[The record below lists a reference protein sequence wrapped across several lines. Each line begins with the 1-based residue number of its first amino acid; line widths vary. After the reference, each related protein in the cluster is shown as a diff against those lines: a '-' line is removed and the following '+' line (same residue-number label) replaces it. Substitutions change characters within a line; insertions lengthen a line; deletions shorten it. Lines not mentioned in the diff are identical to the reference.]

1 MEGSQST
8 ISAFRSLLVGH
19 VFNHALSTSEHF
31 AQKRFAK
38 KLEIPDDNL
47 ADQRRT
53 RCWEDWISFD
63 QSLKLPQLLPSR
75 WYKARLLCHKILE
88 DFRLADVSFT
98 DGSEYMSTRSQNSIE
113 AKLCNSK
120 WTCQRSN
127 FDLWANT
134 VQSHRALRMALRK
147 RLERHVGKSQEWDT
161 TRSFH
166 KESWEM
172 FAHLPHRDRVNAC
185 FKRSLAHVTF
195 ILEGNR
201 FSTVRKNN
209 EKDRP
214 ICVESLPNMLVQ
226 RRIGIG
232 IRDCLYKHGVDLLTL
247 AQKHRQLVSNMA
259 IATIDLK
266 NASDSIHLSLV
277 KFMLPKRVFRLI
289 DDSRSYCTMGLDK
302 QIHIINKVSSM
313 GNGFT
318 FELMSLILYCLG
330 QQHSSDFSVF
340 GDDIII
346 PKDKARALIQ
356 DLEPCGFV
364 INLDKSFIDGP
375 FRESCGANYD
385 EVEGYIESYDFEY
398 PNSIHDCSVIF
409 NKVSSL
415 ALKYPSF
422 QYLRMLL
429 LRSVPTALRGP
440 SLLAEWRAD
449 EAFDPLN
456 FPPYFATGKPG
467 VKSVG
472 IPQIRVVERFF
483 ELIQIPEPRL
493 RFFYGFEYKPELR
506 SPTRRTISQ
515 KKNWAK
521 YFMYLHSCSVAKDI
535 LKDEGTW
542 VSKLYFTDGH
552 RSFRYCDAVEHIR
565 SMYD

>member
-1 MEGSQST
+1 MVDHQS
-8 ISAFRSLLVGH
+8 IINAFRSLLVNH
-19 VFNHALSTSEHF
+19 VFDQAGSTSERF

-38 KLEIPDDNL
+38 KMEIPNDEL
-47 ADQRRT
+47 SKQRKQK
-53 RCWEDWISFD
+53 CWDDWISFD
-63 QSLKLPQLLPSR
+63 QSLKLPKLLPSR

-98 DGSEYMSTRSQNSIE
+98 DGSEYLSTHGCNSIE

-127 FDLWANT
+127 FDLWAET
-134 VQSHRALRMALRK
+134 VRSHRALRMAMRK
-147 RLERHVGKSQEWDT
+147 RLERHIRKSHEWDS

-166 KESWEM
+166 RESWEM
-172 FAHLPHRDRVNAC
+172 FSHLPYRDRVNAC
-185 FKRSLAHVTF
+185 FKRGLAHVTF

-232 IRDCLYKHGVDLLTL
+232 IRDCLFKHGVDLLTL
-247 AQKHRQLVSNMA
+247 AQQHRRLVSNLA
-259 IATIDLK
+259 NATIDLK
-266 NASDSIHLSLV
+266 NASDSIHLLLV
-277 KFMLPKRVFRLI
+277 KFMLPRKVFRLI
-289 DDSRSYCTMGLDK
+289 DDSRSYCTMGLDN
-302 QIHIINKVSSM
+302 QIHMINKVSSM

-318 FELMSLILYCLG
+318 FELMSLIFYCLG
-330 QQHSSDFSVF
+330 QQHSPDFSVF
-340 GDDIII
+340 GDDMII
-346 PKDKARALIQ
+346 PKDKAKDLIR

-364 INLDKSFIDGP
+364 VNLDKSFIDGP

-415 ALKYPSF
+415 ARKYPSF

-467 VKSVG
+467 LKSVG
-472 IPQIRVVERFF
+472 HVQVRVVNRFF
-483 ELIQIPEPRL
+483 ELVQIPEPRL
-493 RFFYGFEYKPELR
+493 RFFYGFVFDPELR
-506 SPTRRTISQ
+506 STTRRVISQ
-515 KKNWAK
+515 SRNWAK
-521 YFMYLHSCSVAKDI
+521 YFMYLHGCSVTKDT
-535 LKDEGTW
+535 LKDRGTW